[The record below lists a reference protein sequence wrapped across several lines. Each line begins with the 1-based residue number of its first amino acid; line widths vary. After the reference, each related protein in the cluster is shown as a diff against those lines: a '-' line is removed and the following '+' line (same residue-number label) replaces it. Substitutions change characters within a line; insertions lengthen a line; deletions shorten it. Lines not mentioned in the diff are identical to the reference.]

1 MTAEKVPDAYSSII
15 RASGKFIIRRRETED
30 TAGRESTMKDNIAV
44 LCGLDILQGR
54 FELI

>member
-44 LCGLDILQGR
+44 PYEVDTLHSAGAL
-54 FELI
+54 